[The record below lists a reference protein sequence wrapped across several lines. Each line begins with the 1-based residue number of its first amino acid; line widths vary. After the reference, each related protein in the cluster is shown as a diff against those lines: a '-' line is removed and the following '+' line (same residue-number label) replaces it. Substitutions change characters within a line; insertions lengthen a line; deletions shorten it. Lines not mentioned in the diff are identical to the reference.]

1 MSDAR
6 VRAAARLA
14 EELGFRVFDCTPFTS
29 YWQRVSKGAVTTEDA
44 DEQYVALWNALVSRE
59 LALGEADRL
68 AGRIDQMHDSGFW
81 VEGVDSESFHR
92 KDAVAL
98 RLALARYRAARGRKA

>member
-6 VRAAARLA
+6 DRAAARLA
-14 EELGFRVFDCTPFTS
+14 EELGLRVESPS
-29 YWQRVSKGAVTTEDA
+29 IVSVPGDRLKDINIGMVFSK
-44 DEQYVALWNALVSRE
+44 LWNALLDRE
-59 LALGEADRL
+59 VALEEADGMAMRV
-68 AGRIDQMHDSGFW
+68 DKMHDSGFW